1 MSNQP
6 APLRLAMWSG
16 PRNISTAMMR
26 SWDNRNDTVVCDE
39 PLYTHFLQ
47 ATRKEHPGRDE
58 VIAAGETDWNK
69 VVAWLTGETPDGQR
83 IFYQK
88 HMTHHLLSHI
98 DRCWLGRVT
107 NCFLI
112 RHPRDVLTS
121 YIKIVP
127 NPSDADTGFPQ
138 QHEIFDWVRQNLG
151 LTPPVIDSV
160 EVLNNPRR
168 TLGLLCDAL
177 GIEFQESMLSWAPG
191 LRPTDGVWAKYWYKE
206 VETTTAFRPYTPK
219 PDQVPDRLKDLFQ
232 RCLDSYEAL
241 YEHRLR

>member
-1 MSNQP
+1 MSRCT
-6 APLRLAMWSG
+6 L
-16 PRNISTAMMR
+16 I
-26 SWDNRNDTVVCDE
+26 
-39 PLYTHFLQ
+39 FLH
-47 ATRKEHPGRDE
+47 ATQKEHPGRNE

-69 VVAWLTGETPDGQR
+69 VVAWLTAETPDGQR

-88 HMTHHLLSHI
+88 HMTHHLLPHI

-127 NPSDADTGFPQ
+127 NPSDEDTGFPQ
-138 QHEIFDWVRQNLG
+138 QLEIFNWVRQNQS
-151 LTPPVIDSV
+151 LTPPVIDSG

-168 TLGLLCDAL
+168 TLALLCDAL
-177 GIEFQESMLSWAPG
+177 RIDFQESMLSWAPG

-206 VETTTAFRPYTPK
+206 VETTTAFRRYTPK
-219 PDQVPDRLKDLFQ
+219 PDEVPDRLTDLYR